1 MWYALVLPEI
11 PGSEVPLP
19 YAVPESLRGEVQVG
33 CRVAVPL
40 RRRLV
45 PGFVVGVE
53 DRPPIRVPSIRSVLV
68 RDPLFDEEQL
78 SLAAWV
84 ADRYLC
90 TLAEALRCMVPAE
103 AVGRTRMRLRLR
115 MEPLAPSLVDGDVL
129 RAIGLIQKGAD
140 EAAVRR
146 ALGDRA
152 QEVLRQLRAAG
163 WIEGQLSGYRIRSR
177 LERVLR
183 LGVPA
188 ERAWEE
194 VERLR
199 RRAPRRAML
208 LERLLREGEVPRR
221 EAGTQEVVRALL
233 SSGLVE
239 EVCYEVFRDPLRGA
253 YREEAPPPRLTPE
266 QAAAVEAIGEAQRA
280 GRFEVFLLYGVT
292 GSGKTEV
299 YLRAAEEAVRL
310 GRTVLVLVPEISL
323 TPQTVARFAARFGGR
338 VAVLHSRLAPGER
351 LDTWR
356 RIRKGEFS
364 VVVGPRSAVFVPLRN
379 LGLLVV
385 DEEHEGAYKQ
395 EHPPRYH
402 AREVALERARR
413 AGVPVVLGSATP
425 SVESFHRAQSG
436 AYRLLCLGRRVADR
450 PLPEVRVVDMRRER
464 SVLSG
469 TLIEAIGR
477 HLEAGSQVVLYV
489 NRRGYA
495 AFLLCRECGEVPR
508 CRQCDVS
515 LTYHLHTR
523 TLRCH
528 YCGRV
533 LRAPSRCARCGGI
546 RLRPFGPG
554 TQRVEEEVRSH
565 FGAIPLLR
573 ADRDTMRRRGAHDRL
588 LEALRT
594 GSVRVLVGTQMIAK
608 GLDLPEIGLVG
619 VVAADVGLG
628 LPDFRAAERTFQQLA
643 QVAGRAGRGD
653 RPGEVVVQT
662 YRPDHPVIRA
672 AQSHDYLGFYEAE
685 VETRRAHRYPP
696 FSALVKVVFVAR
708 IESRAEQ
715 AARSF
720 VAHLPEDVEVLGP
733 SPAPLARIRGWY
745 RWQAVVRSEDGVRVR
760 EAIRGAMRNWAPLSG
775 VRLSVDVD
783 PQEML

>member
-1 MWYALVLPEI
+1 MLPELA
-11 PGSEVPLP
+11 GSDAPLP
-19 YAVPESLRGEVQVG
+19 YLVPEPLREEVRVG

-40 RRRLV
+40 RRRVV
-45 PGFVVGVE
+45 PGLVVGVE
-53 DRPPIRVPSIRSVLV
+53 ERPRAPVPAVRSVLV
-68 RDPLFDEEQL
+68 PDPLFDEEQL
-78 SLAAWV
+78 SLARWL

-90 TLAEALRCMVPAE
+90 TLLEALRCMVPAE
-103 AVGRTRMRLRLR
+103 ALGRARVRLRLR
-115 MEPLAPSLVDGDVL
+115 LAPLDPSLVDGDL
-129 RAIGLIQKGAD
+129 RQAIDLLQKGAD
-140 EAAVRR
+140 EATLKR

-152 QEVLRQLRAAG
+152 EAVLRSLRASG
-163 WIEGQLSGYRIRSR
+163 WIEARAEGLRIRPR
-177 LERVLR
+177 MERVLR
-183 LGVPA
+183 LAVPA

-199 RRAPRRAML
+199 RRAPQRAGL
-208 LERLLREGEVPRR
+208 LERLLREGEIPRHK
-221 EAGTQEVVRALL
+221 AGARDAVRALL
-233 SSGLVE
+233 ASGLVE
-239 EVCYEVFRDPLRGA
+239 EVCYEVYRDPLRDA
-253 YREEAPPPRLTPE
+253 YREDARPHALTPE
-266 QAAAVEAIGEAQRA
+266 QEAAVAAIGEARRA

-299 YLRAAEEAVRL
+299 YLRAAEEAVRE

-323 TPQTVARFAARFGGR
+323 TPQTVARFAARFGSR
-338 VAVLHSRLAPGER
+338 VAVLHSRLTSGER

-356 RIRKGEFS
+356 RIRQGEVS
-364 VVVGPRSAVFVPLRN
+364 VVVGPRSAVFVPLRD

-402 AREVALERARR
+402 AREVAIERARR
-413 AGVPVVLGSATP
+413 AGVPIVLGSATP
-425 SVESFHRAQSG
+425 SVESFYRARSG
-436 AYRLLCLGRRVADR
+436 AYRLLVLPRRVLDR
-450 PLPEVRVVDMRRER
+450 PLPEVRVVDMRGER
-464 SVLSG
+464 SVLSRP
-469 TLIEAIGR
+469 LVEAIRR
-477 HLEAGSQVVLYV
+477 HLEAGSQVVLYL

-515 LTYHLHTR
+515 LTYHLQTR

-533 LRAPSRCARCGGI
+533 LRAPSRCSRCGGI

-554 TQRVEEEVRSH
+554 TQRVEEEVRAH
-565 FGAIPLLR
+565 FGEVSLAR
-573 ADRDTMRRRGAHDRL
+573 ADRDTMRRRGAYDRL
-588 LEALRT
+588 LDALRT
-594 GSVRVLVGTQMIAK
+594 GHVQVLIGTQMIAK
-608 GLDLPEIGLVG
+608 GLDLPQVGLVG

-662 YRPDHPVIRA
+662 YQPDHPVIRA
-672 AQSHDYLGFYEAE
+672 ARAHDYLGFYEAE
-685 VETRRAHRYPP
+685 LEIRRTHRYPP
-696 FSALVKVVFVAR
+696 FSELVKVVVAAR
-708 IESRAEQ
+708 TDGRAAQ
-715 AARSF
+715 AARTF
-720 VAHLPEDVEVLGP
+720 TALLPADVEVLGP

-745 RWQAVVRSEDGVRVR
+745 RWQVVVRSEDGAQAR
-760 EAIRGAMRNWAPLSG
+760 EAVRRALQNWVRLRG